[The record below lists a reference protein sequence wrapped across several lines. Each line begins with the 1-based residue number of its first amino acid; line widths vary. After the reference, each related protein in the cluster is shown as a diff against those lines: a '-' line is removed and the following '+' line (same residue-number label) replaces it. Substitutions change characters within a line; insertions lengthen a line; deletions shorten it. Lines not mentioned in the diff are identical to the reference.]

1 MDQGALNSKKH
12 RRPSGQR
19 QNAMSQGGRGWAIH
33 IDNLHSSVEWI
44 ALTE

>member
-1 MDQGALNSKKH
+1 MDRRELNSKKH

-19 QNAMSQGGRGWAIH
+19 QDAMSQGGRGWATH
-33 IDNLHSSVEWI
+33 RDNLHSSLEWI